1 MNNYGTLVLYT
12 LIASNLF
19 ASITHI
25 LAAKESL
32 PEYVTTL
39 HSTIWPIIFTMLVIV
54 PLCFIKKFSAL
65 RYSNFFCLILAVYLV
80 FLVIF
85 KCFQT
90 GNFLTNF
97 SKIEVYNPK
106 GFKISFPIVIFNYAY
121 QSNVPILLKDL
132 QETQV
137 TKVNKVLKH
146 FLLSA
151 ASLYIVI
158 GIFGY
163 LLFAGDPLSLNGSK
177 NVAQALAYEGW
188 LISAASSMLLVG
200 ISITLAIIS
209 TIRSCKEELK
219 IFMHNRGYLEEKP
232 IFSGGWLKHTKK
244 EYHLRDYGYT
254 FAIVISQML
263 CAVYIQRII
272 EMIDILGAITLPLV
286 AYNLPCL
293 FYLKIEHKSKW
304 TWKMIKCHILNIAI
318 AGLCAF
324 YIYIYFT
331 EDDDIWGR

>member
-232 IFSGGWLKHTKK
+232 IFF
-244 EYHLRDYGYT
+244 RRM
-254 FAIVISQML
+254 A
-263 CAVYIQRII
+263 
-272 EMIDILGAITLPLV
+272 
-286 AYNLPCL
+286 
-293 FYLKIEHKSKW
+293 
-304 TWKMIKCHILNIAI
+304 
-318 AGLCAF
+318 
-324 YIYIYFT
+324 
-331 EDDDIWGR
+331 